1 MQPIEIITII
11 VAVGLVLFPIILK
24 LTKKGC
30 QSSCANCQK
39 KCLVKSLKDINN
51 EIKSEI

>member
-1 MQPIEIITII
+1 MHPIEIITII
-11 VAVGLVLFPIILK
+11 IAISLVLLPIILK

-30 QSSCANCQK
+30 QSSCASCQK
-39 KCLVKSLKDINN
+39 KFLVKSLKDINN

>member
-1 MQPIEIITII
+1 MHPLEIVTII
-11 VAVGLVLFPIILK
+11 VAVALVAIPIMLK
-24 LTKKGC
+24 ISKKGC

-51 EIKSEI
+51 EINS